1 MTTFLRVS
9 LYVFAGCA
17 VLGMLPPA
25 VLAARARRPTMAVI
39 ALVIAAY
46 AVFVFVVAA
55 GRLTRTLRGR
65 CAGW

>member
-9 LYVFAGCA
+9 LYFFAGCA
-17 VLGMLPPA
+17 TLGMLPPA
-25 VLAARARRPTMAVI
+25 LLAARARKPTMAVI

-55 GRLTRTLRGR
+55 GRLPRT
-65 CAGW
+65 